1 MGAGIWNSSHNTAES
16 KINHG
21 LDNDEFVVFGTK
33 EGVMKSTKRDYSILD
48 KFNFENR
55 PVGVKFLLN
64 KPEGIEPIDNNIP
77 ICRMFKEAQG
87 RPPFYAGK
95 DNFACVDR
103 LVLGMEEANPI
114 TESGQIGAKERIYQ
128 EARAN
133 SRIYHYI
140 QKIPRDTVRYV
151 AFSVLDRLSFE
162 PDLLILTA
170 TPSQAEI
177 ILRALS
183 YSTGK
188 PLVSRCTPV
197 LMCAWIFAYPYI
209 TGELNYVVTGIG
221 YGLRNQKILPE
232 GLFIISVPY
241 DLIPMLIENLNDMEW
256 VLPITTMS
264 DEERSE
270 YSAKVMNEIRQE
282 YLNG

>member
-1 MGAGIWNSSHNTAES
+1 
-16 KINHG
+16 
-21 LDNDEFVVFGTK
+21 
-33 EGVMKSTKRDYSILD
+33 MKSTRRDYSIFER
-48 KFNFENR
+48 FNFENK

-64 KPEGIEPIDNNIP
+64 KPDQIKPLENNIP
-77 ICRMFKEAQG
+77 ICRMFKEAQDG
-87 RPPFYAGK
+87 PPFYAGK

-103 LVLGMEEANPI
+103 LVLGMEEPNPI

-140 QKIPRDTVRYV
+140 QKIPKDTVRYV
-151 AFSVLDRLSFE
+151 AFSTLDRLSFD
-162 PDLLILTA
+162 PDILILTA

-177 ILRALS
+177 ILRGLS

-188 PLVSRCTPV
+188 PLTTKCTPV

-221 YGLRNQKILPE
+221 YGMKNQKILPE

-241 DLIPMLIENLNDMEW
+241 DLIPMLIDNLYAMEW
-256 VLPITTMS
+256 VLPVTTMS

-270 YSAKVMNEIRQE
+270 YSAKVMNEIQQD
-282 YLNG
+282 YMNG